1 MEQVK
6 PIFKDDKY
14 QHDFEKNG
22 FITLPLLNNIQVDEL
37 NRFFVGTKKQHETVA
52 NLHHTTTDTENI
64 ELINLVDKKIKSVF
78 LPELDKV
85 LCNFK
90 ALAGCFHI
98 KETGSGS
105 ATGIHQD
112 PTFVDELKY
121 TSANVWVALQDIDKN
136 NGNLYFIPGSNQVVS
151 SLRVVPTFPP
161 YYQSFN
167 ESLPQMAI
175 HAPLKKG
182 EAVIFN
188 NSVIHGATE
197 NLSNHIRLAATL
209 LICSE
214 EAEWLLYYKEENAPS
229 EMVEKYY
236 LNLDTFISMHKGGR
250 PSMQMFQE
258 YLTYDFPQIT
268 KKEFIERT
276 NKNQGKE
283 LSYFQKIKKFI
294 TMSIIE

>member
-1 MEQVK
+1 MERVK

-14 QHDFEKNG
+14 QHDFEQNG
-22 FITLPLLNNIQVDEL
+22 FVTLPMLNNVQVDEL
-37 NRFFVGTKKQHETVA
+37 NSFFASTQKQHETVA

-64 ELINLVDKKIKSVF
+64 ELINLVDKKIKSIF

-90 ALAGCFHI
+90 ALVGCFNI

-105 ATGIHQD
+105 ATGTHQD

-136 NGNLYFIPGSNQVVS
+136 NGSLYFIAGSNHAVS
-151 SLRVVPTFPP
+151 SLRVVPQFPP
-161 YYQSFN
+161 YYQSFHD
-167 ESLPQMAI
+167 SLLQMAT
-175 HAPLKKG
+175 HVPLKKG

-209 LICSE
+209 LVCSE
-214 EAEWLLYYKEENAPS
+214 QAEWLLYYKEKNAPTDR
-229 EMVEKYY
+229 VEKYH
-236 LNLDTFISMHKGGR
+236 LNLDTFISMPKGGR
-250 PSMQMFQE
+250 PNMQMFQE

-268 KKEFIERT
+268 KRDFIERT
-276 NKNQGKE
+276 NKNSVNV

-294 TMSIIE
+294 SIRTI